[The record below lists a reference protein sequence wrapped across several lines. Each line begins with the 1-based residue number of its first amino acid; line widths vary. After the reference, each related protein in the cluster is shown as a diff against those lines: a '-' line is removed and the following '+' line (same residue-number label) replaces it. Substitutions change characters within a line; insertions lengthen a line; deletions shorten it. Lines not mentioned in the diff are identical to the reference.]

1 MWRLVATN
9 LCCIP
14 SGHRP
19 SRDCGPGSDKDK
31 SSHFLSD
38 DFRNASYLKLYDV
51 LLCQRLVQE
60 QSYSSA
66 TVVATPRDA
75 MSTGEYS
82 ELSDMT
88 GLKTF
93 ISLLAGHVAAQAS
106 RLGKKA
112 RVGCGEARTASF
124 L

>member
-1 MWRLVATN
+1 LVATN

-19 SRDCGPGSDKDK
+19 SRDCGPDSAKDK
-31 SSHFLSD
+31 SSHFPVSD

-60 QSYSSA
+60 QLYSAAAVIAS
-66 TVVATPRDA
+66 PREAISKGNYAD
-75 MSTGEYS
+75 
-82 ELSDMT
+82 LSDIT
-88 GLKTF
+88 SLKAF
-93 ISLLAGHVAAQAS
+93 VSLLAGHVAAQAS